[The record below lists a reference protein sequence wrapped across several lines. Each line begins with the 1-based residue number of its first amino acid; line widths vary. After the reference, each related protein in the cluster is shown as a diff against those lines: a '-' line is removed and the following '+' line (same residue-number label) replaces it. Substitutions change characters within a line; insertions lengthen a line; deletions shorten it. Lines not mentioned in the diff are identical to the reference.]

1 MAPDFHSVIVFCVVF
16 AVLHSVINQRDGANT
31 GRVVLVLP
39 YSRPYAW
46 GPNCA
51 TIHDCG
57 VR

>member
-16 AVLHSVINQRDGANT
+16 AVLHSVNQRDGANT